1 MRYVIARFRTSQ
13 RELAYRI
20 YVTDAL
26 RLFGGLNIRWYDM
39 VENNDTPKV
48 EITAQEAVTSIKNK
62 FLD

>member
-1 MRYVIARFRTSQ
+1 MRYVRARLNISQ
-13 RELAYRI
+13 RNLTYRI

-26 RLFGGLNIRWYDM
+26 RLFGGLNLRWYDM